1 MGFVDKLPRP
11 LRTAFILI
19 RDTLSEF
26 GQDKAA
32 RIAAALAYYAAFAIA
47 PMLLVVIG
55 VVGLFWGASES
66 DMQARILA
74 EISGMIG
81 EDGASVIGTMLE
93 NTSDTGTGIVATIA
107 GIGGLIWGAT
117 RLFAQLQGALNDIWN
132 VAPKPG
138 RGIMKL
144 VTTRVLSFG
153 MVLVVGLLM
162 LVAMVIGTVVT
173 ALRDTLTQYVPGSAI
188 VIDIA
193 NILIPL
199 LLMTVLFA
207 AIYRYLPDAEVRWR
221 DVWMGAFITAILF
234 SLGRYGIGFYLA
246 NSSTASTYGAA
257 GSFGLL
263 MLVAMVIGTVVTAL
277 RDTLTQYVPG
287 SAIVIDI
294 ANILIPLLLMTVLFA
309 AIYRYLPDAE
319 VRWRDV
325 WMGAFITAIL
335 FSLGRYGIG
344 FYLANSS
351 TASAYGA
358 AGSFVLLLLWIYF
371 TSMIF
376 LFGAEFTQVWARH
389 HGHRIQ
395 PTEHAVRVP
404 TIADIESGE
413 LVAIA
418 DPEDIPATV
427 APDSPSSS
435 TSAVP
440 HHIPDPPSRKSP
452 VWKRAV
458 PIVAAF
464 LLGRMLT
471 RKD

>member
-11 LRTAFILI
+11 LRTAFFLI

-246 NSSTASTYGAA
+246 NSSTAS
-257 GSFGLL
+257 
-263 MLVAMVIGTVVTAL
+263 
-277 RDTLTQYVPG
+277 
-287 SAIVIDI
+287 
-294 ANILIPLLLMTVLFA
+294 
-309 AIYRYLPDAE
+309 
-319 VRWRDV
+319 
-325 WMGAFITAIL
+325 
-335 FSLGRYGIG
+335 
-344 FYLANSS
+344 
-351 TASAYGA
+351 AYGA

-427 APDSPSSS
+427 ALDSPSSS

-440 HHIPDPPSRKSP
+440 HHTSDPPSRKSP

-458 PIVAAF
+458 PIMAAF

>member
-1 MGFVDKLPRP
+1 MGRQLERLIAMDFIDKLPRP

-19 RDTLSEF
+19 RDTIQEF

-55 VVGLFWGASES
+55 VVGLFWGASEA
-66 DMQARILA
+66 DMQARIIS
-74 EISGMIG
+74 EITGMIG
-81 EDGASVIGTMLE
+81 EDGASVIATMLE
-93 NTSDTGTGIVATIA
+93 NTADTGTGIIATIA

-144 VTTRVLSFG
+144 VMTRLLSFG

-162 LVAMVIGTVVT
+162 LAAMVIGAVV
-173 ALRDTLTQYVPGSAI
+173 AGLRDTLSGIVPGSAI
-188 VIDIA
+188 LIDLT
-193 NILIPL
+193 NILLPL
-199 LLMTVLFA
+199 ALMTVLFA
-207 AIYRYLPDAEVRWR
+207 AIYRYLPDAEVEWR

-234 SLGRYGIGFYLA
+234 SLGRYGIGFYL
-246 NSSTASTYGAA
+246 G
-257 GSFGLL
+257 
-263 MLVAMVIGTVVTAL
+263 
-277 RDTLTQYVPG
+277 
-287 SAIVIDI
+287 
-294 ANILIPLLLMTVLFA
+294 
-309 AIYRYLPDAE
+309 
-319 VRWRDV
+319 
-325 WMGAFITAIL
+325 
-335 FSLGRYGIG
+335 
-344 FYLANSS
+344 NSS

-389 HGHRIQ
+389 HGHRIG

-404 TIADIESGE
+404 TLADFESGE
-413 LVAIA
+413 IVAINV
-418 DPEDIPATV
+418 DDEDGHPVKTAAAVPAPPT
-427 APDSPSSS
+427 PPTPPSS
-435 TSAVP
+435 
-440 HHIPDPPSRKSP
+440 DPPHTDPPTTGSP
-452 VWKRAV
+452 LWKRAA

-464 LLGRMLT
+464 LIGRMLT
-471 RKD
+471 RRD

>member
-257 GSFGLL
+257 GSF
-263 MLVAMVIGTVVTAL
+263 
-277 RDTLTQYVPG
+277 
-287 SAIVIDI
+287 
-294 ANILIPLLLMTVLFA
+294 
-309 AIYRYLPDAE
+309 
-319 VRWRDV
+319 
-325 WMGAFITAIL
+325 
-335 FSLGRYGIG
+335 
-344 FYLANSS
+344 
-351 TASAYGA
+351 
-358 AGSFVLLLLWIYF
+358 VLLLLWIYF